1 MLKSVAP
8 YIGKYKKYTVIA
20 SVLTTLGIIANVAP
34 YFFLYQLILPLTRH
48 QLPDF
53 HFIVVR
59 VLLIFACL
67 AFYAISYTTGLC
79 FSHVSAY
86 NTLKNIR
93 ISLKSKLE
101 NQPLGNI
108 KEMGTGQIKRVFTDD
123 IDQIELLLAHAIPEG
138 IANLLVPLIVLI
150 AMFIVDWRLALLTLA
165 IIPIGVFAMS
175 MMMKAGMSKMGAY
188 YESAK
193 KMNNTIIEYVNGME
207 AIKVFNKDGDSFRRF
222 GDAVRGYR
230 DFTLAWYKVCWPW
243 MAVYNST
250 LPCLAFFTLPIGAL
264 LVLNDTI
271 DLSQLLLVLCMSFSI
286 GSSIL
291 RALSFG
297 GKIPQLDYKIAE
309 LEKMMNGDAIKQG
322 THGFEGKNYDI
333 EFSNVRFT
341 YKKNLAHGFETSND
355 VSDSNKNDFALA
367 KSNEPSARSDR
378 KLYNTLLTQRANP
391 CDNEVLHGIN
401 LTLKQGTTTALIGES
416 GSGKSTLAKLLVHF
430 YDLDSGSIKIGGQ
443 DITDMS
449 IEALNNQISY
459 VAQEQFLFNTSLYE
473 NILIGRPTASREE
486 VLDAAHRAQCDE
498 FLARF
503 PKGIDTMAGDSGKQL
518 SGGERQR
525 ISLAR
530 AILKNAPVIVLDEA
544 TAFMDPENE
553 EKMNAAIAEI
563 VKDKTVIVIAHRLS
577 SIKNADKIC
586 VLKAGNVIAEG
597 THDELMKNCEEFQK
611 LWAASTAAANWKI

>member
-1 MLKSVAP
+1 MLKSVAS

-53 HFIVVR
+53 HFVVVR

-138 IANLLVPLIVLI
+138 IANLLVPLIVII

-165 IIPIGVFAMS
+165 IIPVGIFAMS
-175 MMMKAGMSKMGAY
+175 MMLKAGMIKMGAY

-264 LVLNDTI
+264 LVLNGTI

-309 LEKMMNGDAIKQG
+309 LEKMMNGEAIKQG
-322 THGFEGKNYDI
+322 SRGFEGKNYDI
-333 EFSNVRFT
+333 EFKDVRFS
-341 YKKNLAHGFETSND
+341 YKKSSVVECPSGRIETTSEESSAV
-355 VSDSNKNDFALA
+355 VSTSSTTVSGASTTVSGSPA
-367 KSNEPSARSDR
+367 
-378 KLYNTLLTQRANP
+378 TVGT
-391 CDNEVLHGIN
+391 EVLHGIN

-473 NILIGRPTASREE
+473 NILISRPTATHEE
-486 VLDAAHRAQCDE
+486 VLDAARRAQCDE
-498 FLARF
+498 FFARF

-597 THDELMKNCEEFQK
+597 THEELMKNCEEFQK

>member
-53 HFIVVR
+53 HFVVVR

-222 GDAVRGYR
+222 GDAIRGYR

-264 LVLNDTI
+264 LVLNGTI

-309 LEKMMNGDAIKQG
+309 LEKMLNGEAIKQG

-355 VSDSNKNDFALA
+355 VSDSNKKDFALA
-367 KSNEPSARSDR
+367 KS
-378 KLYNTLLTQRANP
+378 NP

-473 NILIGRPTASREE
+473 NILIGRPTATREE

>member
-1 MLKSVAP
+1 MISSVAP

-20 SVLTTLGIIANVAP
+20 SILTTLGIIANVVP
-34 YFFLYQLILPLTRH
+34 YFFLYQLIVPLT
-48 QLPDF
+48 QGELPEF
-53 HFIVVR
+53 QFVMVR
-59 VLLIFACL
+59 VAAIFVCL
-67 AFYAISYTTGLC
+67 ALYAILYSRGLA
-79 FSHVSAY
+79 FSHISAY

-93 ISLKSKLE
+93 ISLKDKLE
-101 NQPLGNI
+101 KQPLGNI
-108 KEMGTGQIKRVFTDD
+108 KELGTGQIKRVFTDD

-138 IANLLVPLIVLI
+138 IANVTIPCVVLL

-165 IIPIGVFAMS
+165 TVPLGILAMS

-222 GDAVRGYR
+222 GEAVRGYR
-230 DFTLAWYKVCWPW
+230 DFTLDWYKVCWPW
-243 MAVYNST
+243 MALYNSI
-250 LPCLAFFTLPIGAL
+250 LPCLALFTLPFGGI
-264 LVLNDTI
+264 LVLGGKI
-271 DLSQLLLVLCMSFSI
+271 ALSQLILVLCMSFAV
-286 GSSIL
+286 GPAIL

-297 GKIPQLDYKIAE
+297 GKIPQLNYKIAE
-309 LEKMMNGDAIKQG
+309 LEKMMNGEPVKAG
-322 THGFEGKNYDI
+322 TKAFEGKNYDV
-333 EFSNVRFT
+333 EFKNVKFSYNRHPEDQ
-341 YKKNLAHGFETSND
+341 NSHPEL
-355 VSDSNKNDFALA
+355 VSGS
-367 KSNEPSARSDR
+367 SS
-378 KLYNTLLTQRANP
+378 
-391 CDNEVLHGIN
+391 EVLHGIN
-401 LTLKQGTTTALIGES
+401 LSLKQGTTTALIGES

-430 YDLDSGSIKIGGQ
+430 YDLDSGSISIGGQ
-443 DITDMS
+443 NITDMT

-473 NILIGRPTASREE
+473 NILIGRPDATRAE

-597 THDELMKNCEEFQK
+597 THETLSKDCEEYQK
-611 LWAASTAAANWKI
+611 LWKASTAAANWKI

>member
-1 MLKSVAP
+1 MLKSVSP
-8 YIGKYKKYTVIA
+8 YIGKYKKYTVAA
-20 SVLTTLGIIANVAP
+20 SFLTTLGIIANVVP
-34 YFFLYQLILPLTRH
+34 YLFLYQLIVPLTQG

-53 HFIVVR
+53 KFIISR
-59 VLLIFACL
+59 VLMIFACELIYAVSYSSGL
-67 AFYAISYTTGLC
+67 AC
-79 FSHVSAY
+79 SHVSAY

-93 ISLKSKLE
+93 ISLKSRLE

-108 KEMGTGQIKRVFTDD
+108 KEIGTGQIKRVFTDD

-138 IANLLVPLIVLI
+138 IANLLVPITVIL

-165 IIPIGVFAMS
+165 VIPIGVFAMS
-175 MMMKAGMSKMGAY
+175 MMMKAGTSKMGAY

-222 GDAVRGYR
+222 GDAVKGYR
-230 DFTLAWYKVCWPW
+230 DFTLDWYKVCWPW
-243 MAVYNST
+243 MAIYNST
-250 LPCLAFFTLPIGAL
+250 IPCLALFTLPIGGI
-264 LVLNDTI
+264 LVLNGTI
-271 DLSQLLLVLCMSFSI
+271 NLSQLILVVCMSFAV
-286 GSSIL
+286 GPAIL

-297 GKIPQLDYKIAE
+297 GKIPQLNYKITE

-322 THGFEGKNYDI
+322 THNFEGKNYDI
-333 EFSNVRFT
+333 EFNNVRFS
-341 YKKNLAHGFETSND
+341 YKKKISHGLETSND
-355 VSDSNKNDFALA
+355 VSDSNNKNDFALA
-367 KSNEPSARSDR
+367 KS
-378 KLYNTLLTQRANP
+378 NP

-401 LTLKQGTTTALIGES
+401 LSLKQGTTTALIGES

-473 NILIGRPTASREE
+473 NILIGRPTATREE

-563 VKDKTVIVIAHRLS
+563 IKDKTVVVIAHRLS
-577 SIKNADKIC
+577 SIKKADKIC
-586 VLKAGNVIAEG
+586 VLKSGNIIAEG
-597 THDELMKNCEEFQK
+597 THDELMKKCEEFQK
-611 LWAASTAAANWKI
+611 LWKASTAAAEWKI

>member
-1 MLKSVAP
+1 MISSVAP

-20 SVLTTLGIIANVAP
+20 SILTTLGIIANVVP
-34 YFFLYQLILPLTRH
+34 YFFLYQLIVPLT
-48 QLPDF
+48 QGELPEF
-53 HFIVVR
+53 QFVMVR
-59 VLLIFACL
+59 VAAIFVCL
-67 AFYAISYTTGLC
+67 ALYAILYSRGLA
-79 FSHVSAY
+79 FSHISAY

-93 ISLKSKLE
+93 ISLKDKLE
-101 NQPLGNI
+101 KQPLGNI
-108 KEMGTGQIKRVFTDD
+108 KELGTGQIKRVFTDD

-138 IANLLVPLIVLI
+138 IANVTIPCVVLL

-165 IIPIGVFAMS
+165 TVPLGILAMS

-222 GDAVRGYR
+222 GEAVRGYR
-230 DFTLAWYKVCWPW
+230 DFTLDWYKVCWPW
-243 MAVYNST
+243 MALYNSI
-250 LPCLAFFTLPIGAL
+250 LPCLALFTLPFGGI
-264 LVLNDTI
+264 LVLGGKI
-271 DLSQLLLVLCMSFSI
+271 ALSQLILVLCMSFAV
-286 GSSIL
+286 GPAIL

-297 GKIPQLDYKIAE
+297 GKIPQLNYKIAE
-309 LEKMMNGDAIKQG
+309 LEKMMNGEPVKDG
-322 THGFEGKNYDI
+322 TKAFEGKNYDV
-333 EFSNVRFT
+333 EFKNVKFSYNRHPE
-341 YKKNLAHGFETSND
+341 L
-355 VSDSNKNDFALA
+355 VSGSSSEAQ
-367 KSNEPSARSDR
+367 SS
-378 KLYNTLLTQRANP
+378 
-391 CDNEVLHGIN
+391 EVLHGIN
-401 LTLKQGTTTALIGES
+401 LSLKQGTTTALIGES

-430 YDLDSGSIKIGGQ
+430 YDLDSGSISIGGQ
-443 DITDMS
+443 NITDMT

-473 NILIGRPTASREE
+473 NILIGRPDATREE

-597 THDELMKNCEEFQK
+597 THETLSKDCEEYQK
-611 LWAASTAAANWKI
+611 LWKASTAAANWKI

>member
-1 MLKSVAP
+1 MISSVAP

-20 SVLTTLGIIANVAP
+20 SILTTLGIIANVVP
-34 YFFLYQLILPLTRH
+34 YFFLYQLIVPLT
-48 QLPDF
+48 QGELPEF
-53 HFIVVR
+53 QFVMVR
-59 VLLIFACL
+59 VAAIFVCL
-67 AFYAISYTTGLC
+67 ALYAILYSRGLA
-79 FSHVSAY
+79 FSHISAY

-93 ISLKSKLE
+93 ISLKDKLE
-101 NQPLGNI
+101 KQPLGNI
-108 KEMGTGQIKRVFTDD
+108 KELGTGQIKRVFTDD

-138 IANLLVPLIVLI
+138 IANVTIPCIVLL

-165 IIPIGVFAMS
+165 TVPLGILAMS

-222 GDAVRGYR
+222 GEAVRGYR
-230 DFTLAWYKVCWPW
+230 DFTLDWYKVCWPW
-243 MAVYNST
+243 MALYNSI
-250 LPCLAFFTLPIGAL
+250 LPCLALFTLPFGGI
-264 LVLNDTI
+264 LVLGGKI
-271 DLSQLLLVLCMSFSI
+271 ALSQLILVLCMSFAV
-286 GSSIL
+286 GPAIL

-297 GKIPQLDYKIAE
+297 GKIPQLNYKIAE
-309 LEKMMNGDAIKQG
+309 LEKMMNGEPVKDG
-322 THGFEGKNYDI
+322 TKAFEGKNYDV
-333 EFSNVRFT
+333 EFKNVRFS
-341 YKKNLAHGFETSND
+341 YNRHPE
-355 VSDSNKNDFALA
+355 DSNSHPELV
-367 KSNEPSARSDR
+367 SGSSS
-378 KLYNTLLTQRANP
+378 
-391 CDNEVLHGIN
+391 EVLHGIN
-401 LTLKQGTTTALIGES
+401 LSLKQGTTTALIGES

-430 YDLDSGSIKIGGQ
+430 YDLDSGSISIGGQ
-443 DITDMS
+443 NITDMT
-449 IEALNNQISY
+449 IKALNNQISY

-473 NILIGRPTASREE
+473 NILIGRPDATREE

-597 THDELMKNCEEFQK
+597 THETLSKDCEEYQK
-611 LWAASTAAANWKI
+611 LWKASTAAANWKI

>member
-1 MLKSVAP
+1 MIKSVAP

-20 SVLTTLGIIANVAP
+20 SILTTLGIIANVVP
-34 YFFLYQLILPLTRH
+34 YLFLYQLIVPLT
-48 QLPDF
+48 QGNLPDF
-53 HFIVVR
+53 KFVAIRVGAIFI
-59 VLLIFACL
+59 CL
-67 AFYAISYTTGLC
+67 TLYAILYSRGLAC
-79 FSHVSAY
+79 SHISAY

-93 ISLKSKLE
+93 IALKNRLE

-108 KEMGTGQIKRVFTDD
+108 KELGTGQIKRVFTDD
-123 IDQIELLLAHAIPEG
+123 IDQIEILLAHAIPEG
-138 IANLLVPLIVLI
+138 IANLTVPVVVIL
-150 AMFIVDWRLALLTLA
+150 AMFFVDWRLTLLTLA
-165 IIPIGVFAMS
+165 VLPFGAVGMA
-175 MMMKAGMSKMGAY
+175 MMMKAGTALMGDY

-250 LPCLAFFTLPIGAL
+250 LPCLALFTLPFGGL
-264 LVLNDTI
+264 MVLSGKLA
-271 DLSQLLLVLCMSFSI
+271 LSQLVLVLCMSFAV
-286 GSSIL
+286 GPAIL

-297 GKIPQLDYKIAE
+297 GKIPQLNYKIAE
-309 LEKMMNGDAIKQG
+309 LEKLMNGEAIKQG
-322 THGFEGKNYDI
+322 SRDFEGKNYDI
-333 EFSNVRFT
+333 EFKDVRFS
-341 YKKNLAHGFETSND
+341 YKKGE
-355 VSDSNKNDFALA
+355 VS
-367 KSNEPSARSDR
+367 PSLQPASQSSSSPSPRGEAP
-378 KLYNTLLTQRANP
+378 KTP
-391 CDNEVLHGIN
+391 EVLHGVN

-449 IEALNNQISY
+449 IESLNNQISY

-473 NILIGRPTASREE
+473 NILIGRPDATREE

-563 VKDKTVIVIAHRLS
+563 VKDKTVIVIAHRLT

-586 VLKAGNVIAEG
+586 VLKAGNVIAQGSHE
-597 THDELMKNCEEFQK
+597 ELSKSCEEYQK
-611 LWAASTAAANWKI
+611 LWKASTQAAEWKI

>member
-1 MLKSVAP
+1 MLKSVSP
-8 YIGKYKKYTVIA
+8 YIGKYKKHTAIA
-20 SVLTTLGIIANVAP
+20 SVLTTLGIIANVIP
-34 YFFLYQLILPLTRH
+34 YFFLYQLIVPLTLGR
-48 QLPDF
+48 LPDF
-53 HFIVVR
+53 HYVLVR
-59 VLLIFACL
+59 ILLIFACIT
-67 AFYAISYTTGLC
+67 FYAVSYSTGLA

-108 KEMGTGQIKRVFTDD
+108 KELGTGQIKRVFTDD
-123 IDQIELLLAHAIPEG
+123 IDQIEILLAHAIPEG
-138 IANLLVPLIVLI
+138 IANLLVPLFVFI
-150 AMFIVDWRLALLTLA
+150 AMFIVDWRLGLLTLA
-165 IIPIGVFAMS
+165 IIPVGVFAMS
-175 MMMKAGMSKMGAY
+175 MMMRAGMAKMGAY
-188 YESAK
+188 YDSAK

-250 LPCLAFFTLPIGAL
+250 LPCLGFFTLPIGAL
-264 LVLNDTI
+264 LVLNGTI

-286 GSSIL
+286 GASIL

-297 GKIPQLDYKIAE
+297 GKIPQLNYKIAE
-309 LEKMMNGDAIKQG
+309 LEKMMKGDAIKQG
-322 THGFEGKNYDI
+322 SHGFEGKNYDI
-333 EFSNVRFT
+333 EFNNVRFS
-341 YKKNLAHGFETSND
+341 YKKKMSHGLETSND

-367 KSNEPSARSDR
+367 KS
-378 KLYNTLLTQRANP
+378 NP

-473 NILIGRPTASREE
+473 NILIGRPAATREE

-498 FLARF
+498 FLDRF

-553 EKMNAAIAEI
+553 EKMNAAIEEI
-563 VKDKTVIVIAHRLS
+563 VRDKTVIVIAHRLS

-586 VLKAGNVIAEG
+586 VLKEGNVIAEG
-597 THDELMKNCEEFQK
+597 THDELMKNCEEFRK
-611 LWAASTAAANWKI
+611 LWKASTAAAEWTI

>member
-1 MLKSVAP
+1 MIKSVAP

-20 SVLTTLGIIANVAP
+20 SILTTLGIIANVVP
-34 YFFLYQLILPLTRH
+34 YFFLYQLIVPLT
-48 QLPDF
+48 QGNLPDF
-53 HFIVVR
+53 KFVAVR
-59 VLLIFACL
+59 VAAIFVCLTLYAILYSRGL
-67 AFYAISYTTGLC
+67 AF
-79 FSHVSAY
+79 SHISAY

-93 ISLKSKLE
+93 IALKDKLE
-101 NQPLGNI
+101 GQPLGNI
-108 KEMGTGQIKRVFTDD
+108 KELGTGQIKRVFTDD

-138 IANLLVPLIVLI
+138 IANLLVPCIVIL
-150 AMFIVDWRLALLTLA
+150 AMFFVDWRLTLLTLA
-165 IIPIGVFAMS
+165 VLPFGAFGMA
-175 MMMKAGMSKMGAY
+175 MMMKAGTALMGDY

-222 GDAVRGYR
+222 GEAVRAYR

-250 LPCLAFFTLPIGAL
+250 LPCLALFTLPFGGL
-264 LVLNDTI
+264 MVLSGKLA
-271 DLSQLLLVLCMSFSI
+271 LSQLVLVLCMSFAV
-286 GSSIL
+286 GPAIL

-297 GKIPQLDYKIAE
+297 GKIPQLNYKIAE
-309 LEKMMNGDAIKQG
+309 LEKLINGEPIKAG
-322 THGFEGKNYDI
+322 TKSFEGKNYDV
-333 EFSNVRFT
+333 EFKNVKFS
-341 YKKNLAHGFETSND
+341 YKED
-355 VSDSNKNDFALA
+355 
-367 KSNEPSARSDR
+367 
-378 KLYNTLLTQRANP
+378 
-391 CDNEVLHGIN
+391 EVLHGIN

-430 YDLDSGSIKIGGQ
+430 YDLDAGCISIGGQ

-473 NILIGRPTASREE
+473 NILIGRPNATREE

-577 SIKNADKIC
+577 SIKKADKIC
-586 VLKAGNVIAEG
+586 VLKEGNIVAEG
-597 THDELMKNCEEFQK
+597 THDELSNNCEEYQK
-611 LWAASTAAANWKI
+611 LWQASSQAAKWRIS